1 MSLVNRLLGQN
12 LATKILGVLVAFLLL
27 ALAAIG
33 LTLYSSWK
41 LEGVAAAIND
51 AGSLRMRSWKI
62 AHDAAVLPLD
72 GIGRDARLGVL
83 ERDLADVER
92 VQSGLEHGDPVRP
105 LFIPRDRGIPADM
118 ARVSQTWQRKMRPLV
133 EQVMEA
139 NDPNVFRE
147 STLALETATRD
158 YVTTIDAM
166 VKKMEEV
173 FTEHTTVLRSYQ
185 VALLAL
191 AVIGTV
197 VLMRFFFVAVIRP
210 VDALQRGM
218 QRMQGEDF
226 AVRVAVLTNDE
237 FGDLSRGFN
246 RMADHLQGLYAT
258 LEQRVA
264 DKTRSLADK
273 NRELSILYEISRLLR
288 EPVGIEELSRGF
300 LDHVCR
306 TFEADAASV
315 RLFDADSDKLYITT
329 QQGLDADFVETE
341 AILACGDCLC
351 GTAMLGD
358 VPVISDTDGAQTAR
372 TRETCQRAGFATVS
386 AIPVNHNKRAL
397 GIFNLYFRRS
407 VDISEDDR
415 LVLQSLGQHLGM
427 AIENVRLLSREKE
440 MAVSEERNLIAREL
454 HDSIA
459 QGLAFLNLQVQMLED
474 ALEHKDTAETDEVLD
489 MIRRGIQESYDDV
502 RELLGHFR
510 ARLPEQD
517 LAAALRQAVERFSAQ
532 SGVSG
537 NFTAHGEAPPLPVEI
552 GTQVLYIAQEALS
565 NVRKHAQAGYVQV
578 DLWRDTDG
586 LRLSIRDDGVGF
598 DTGPRHAIDGAEH
611 IGLHIMGERAARIGG
626 ELAVRSKKGQGTE
639 VALTVT
645 GHDDEEKSA
654 A

>member
-1 MSLVNRLLGQN
+1 MVGQK
-12 LATKILGVLVAFLLL
+12 LATKILGVLGGFLLL

-51 AGSLRMRSWKI
+51 AGSLRMRSWKV
-62 AHDAAVLPLD
+62 AHDVTVLPLD
-72 GIGRDARLGVL
+72 GIGRQARLKAL
-83 ERDLADVER
+83 DAELADIEG
-92 VQSGLEHGDPVRP
+92 VQAGLEKGDPARP
-105 LFIPRDRGIPADM
+105 LFIPRDRGIPDDM
-118 ARVSQTWQRKMRPLV
+118 ASITASWQNTMRPLV
-133 EQVMEA
+133 DQVIDAPDATTLREA
-139 NDPNVFRE
+139 
-147 STLALETATRD
+147 TLALETATRD
-158 YVTTIDAM
+158 YVTRVNAM
-166 VKKMEEV
+166 VKKMEV
-173 FTEHTTVLRSYQ
+173 AFTEHTNVLRTYQ

-191 AVIGTV
+191 AVVGTV
-197 VLMRFFFVAVIRP
+197 MLMRFFFVAVIRP

-218 QRMQGEDF
+218 LRMEGEDF
-226 AVRVAVLTNDE
+226 AVRVPVLTNDE

-273 NRELSILYEISRLLR
+273 NRELHILYDVSRLLR

-300 LDHVCR
+300 LDQVCR

-315 RLFDADSDKLYITT
+315 RLLDASEENLYITT
-329 QQGLDADFVETE
+329 QQGLDNEFVESE
-341 AILACGDCLC
+341 AILECTDCLC
-351 GTAMLGD
+351 GMAMLGD
-358 VPVISDTDGAQTAR
+358 IPVVSDTDGPSSVR
-372 TRETCQRAGFATVS
+372 TRETCERAGFATVT
-386 AIPVNHNKRAL
+386 AIPVNHNKRTL
-397 GIFNLYFRRS
+397 GIFNLYFKAPKDVS
-407 VDISEDDR
+407 DDDR
-415 LVLQSLGQHLGM
+415 QVLQSLGQHLGM

-440 MAVSEERNLIAREL
+440 MAVSEERNMIAREL

-459 QGLAFLNLQVQMLED
+459 QGLAFLNLQTQMLED
-474 ALEHKDTAETDEVLD
+474 ALERQDAAETDEVLD

-517 LAAALRQAVERFSAQ
+517 LAAALRQALDRFSAQ

-537 NFTAHGEAPPLPVEI
+537 HFAVHGEAPPLSVEV

-565 NVRKHAQAGYVQV
+565 NARKHANASEVHIE
-578 DLWRDTDG
+578 LWRDTEG
-586 LRLSIRDDGVGF
+586 LRVSIRDNGAGF
-598 DTGPRHAIDGAEH
+598 DAEPRHAVDGSEH
-611 IGLHIMGERAARIGG
+611 VGLHIMSERAARIGG
-626 ELAVRSKKGQGTE
+626 VLEVRSRKGQGTE
-639 VALTVT
+639 VSLAVAW
-645 GHDDEEKSA
+645 HDEEEKSA